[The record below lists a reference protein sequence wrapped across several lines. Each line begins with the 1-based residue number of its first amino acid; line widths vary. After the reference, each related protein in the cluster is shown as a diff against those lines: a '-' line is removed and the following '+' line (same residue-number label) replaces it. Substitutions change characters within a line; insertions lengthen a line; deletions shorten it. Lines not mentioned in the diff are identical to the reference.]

1 MDARGE
7 SLEHGQRS
15 LCPVGLD
22 GVSASKVNNPES

>member
-15 LCPVGLD
+15 LCLVDLD
-22 GVSASKVNNPES
+22 GVSATKVNTHGS